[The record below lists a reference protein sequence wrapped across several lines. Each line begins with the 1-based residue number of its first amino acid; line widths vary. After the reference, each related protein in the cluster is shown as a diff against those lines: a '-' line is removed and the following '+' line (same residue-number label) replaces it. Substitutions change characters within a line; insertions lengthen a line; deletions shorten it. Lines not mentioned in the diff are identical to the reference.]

1 MTMRHPTTAPPLM
14 PRTPAPQNQN
24 AQPFD
29 RIREVSLGAPPALAV
44 VGEWLLRH
52 SAQAATQTITEIAT
66 ACGSSPASVNRFAR
80 SAGYAGFAE
89 LKADLARV
97 MRATL
102 DPVQKLRDEQQRGAV
117 ALPMQYVA
125 MGHANLEGL
134 LRDNTPR
141 DIDAAARLLSGRGRL
156 YVLGFGLTA
165 HVCGWLADALTPYSH
180 SVVAL
185 STSGGTEQSASRMS
199 TIGKGDVLVA
209 ISLPRYSRDTA
220 ALARYARER
229 GARVLA
235 IVDSHAAPLASEA
248 DLRLFVSA
256 AHPVLPSSYA
266 AVQLLCETLV
276 AEVIRRNPDAV
287 ALATELTQSIAAHM
301 ASGS

>member
-1 MTMRHPTTAPPLM
+1 M
-14 PRTPAPQNQN
+14 PRAKDSNAATP
-24 AQPFD
+24 PFD
-29 RIREVSLGAPPALAV
+29 RIREATHGAPPALAL
-44 VGEWLLRH
+44 VGEWMLRH
-52 SAQAATQTITEIAT
+52 TAQAATLSITDIAE
-66 ACGSSPASVNRFAR
+66 ASGSSPASVNRFAR
-80 SAGYAGFAE
+80 TAGFSGFAE
-89 LKADLARV
+89 LKSDMALV

-102 DPVQKLRDEQQRGAV
+102 DPVQKVRDEQQRGTQ
-117 ALPMQYVA
+117 ALPSQYVA
-125 MGHANLEGL
+125 MGRANLEQL
-134 LRDNTPR
+134 VRDNPAQT
-141 DIDAAARLLSGRGRL
+141 IEAAAKLLSTRGRI

-180 SVVAL
+180 SVTAL

-220 ALARYARER
+220 SLARYARER
-229 GARVLA
+229 GAKVLA

-266 AVQLLCETLV
+266 AVQLLCEALV

-287 ALATELTQSIAAHM
+287 NLAAELTESIAAHM
-301 ASGS
+301 TAGT